1 VVFHGGGADA
11 VADLKRFSVY
21 RVDLPCDE
29 LWYCECLYGTQE
41 DITMKDADQNI
52 NSCINDL
59 YRTAIHLTAGNRSR
73 AARMVRDAVTDVW
86 QDETRISSTQNPKTS
101 LFRALIRRGR
111 QANSWPHCW
120 WERSIS
126 AAFSDVTNEPEII
139 RALNALPLPLRE
151 AILLVDGMGFRY
163 PEACAALDVD
173 RKTLVSRLH
182 EARTD
187 LDSRAAL
194 TPYPGL
200 ALARAVS

>member
-1 VVFHGGGADA
+1 
-11 VADLKRFSVY
+11 
-21 RVDLPCDE
+21 
-29 LWYCECLYGTQE
+29 
-41 DITMKDADQNI
+41 MNDADQNI

-73 AARMVRDAVTDVW
+73 ATRIVRDAVTDVG

-111 QANSWPHCW
+111 QANSWPHSW

-126 AAFSDVTNEPEII
+126 TAFSDVTYEPEII

-151 AILLVDGMGFRY
+151 AILLVDGMGLRY

-182 EARTD
+182 EAHIE
-187 LDSRAAL
+187 LESRAAL
-194 TPYPGL
+194 TSYPRLEL
-200 ALARAVS
+200 AGAVS

>member
-1 VVFHGGGADA
+1 MND
-11 VADLKRFSVY
+11 
-21 RVDLPCDE
+21 
-29 LWYCECLYGTQE
+29 
-41 DITMKDADQNI
+41 DQKI

-73 AARMVRDAVTDVW
+73 AARLVKDAVTDVW
-86 QDETRISSTQNPKTS
+86 QDESRISSTQNPKTS

-111 QANSWPHCW
+111 QANSWPHGW

-126 AAFSDVTNEPEII
+126 RAFSDVTNEPEII
-139 RALNALPLPLRE
+139 RALDALPLPLRE
-151 AILLVDGMGFRY
+151 ATLLVDAMGFRY

-182 EARTD
+182 QAHTHLE
-187 LDSRAAL
+187 SRAAL

-200 ALARAVS
+200 ALADAVS